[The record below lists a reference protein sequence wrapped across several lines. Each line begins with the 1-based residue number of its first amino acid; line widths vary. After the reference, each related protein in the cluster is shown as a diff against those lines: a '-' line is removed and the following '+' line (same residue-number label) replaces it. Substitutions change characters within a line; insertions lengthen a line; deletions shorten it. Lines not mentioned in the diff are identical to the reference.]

1 MEGFLAA
8 CVVAGVPLLFAT
20 VGALITEKVG
30 NSNLGVEG
38 MMLMGAVMAY
48 VTAMSTK
55 NPILT
60 VIVAAVAGAAGAL
73 IYGILTISLKANQI
87 VTGLTLT
94 IFGTGFAK
102 FVGQPYLGKAVPSEV
117 TNFFA
122 KKAIPLLGDIPFFG
136 SVFFRQDVYVYL
148 SYIVVIVAAIYMY
161 KTRWERTS
169 KPSVKILRLLMRPA

>member
-48 VTAMSTK
+48 VTAMATK
-55 NPILT
+55 NPFLT

-73 IYGILTISLKANQI
+73 IYAILTITLKSNQI

-102 FVGQPYLGKAVPSEV
+102 FVGQPFLGKAVPSEV
-117 TNFFA
+117 TNFFV
-122 KKAIPLLGDIPFFG
+122 KKSIPVLGDIPFLG
-136 SVFFRQDVYVYL
+136 PVFFRQDVYVYL
-148 SYIVVIVAAIYMY
+148 SYVVVIVAAVYMY
-161 KTRWERTS
+161 KTRWGTNLKAVGENT
-169 KPSVKILRLLMRPA
+169 AAAD